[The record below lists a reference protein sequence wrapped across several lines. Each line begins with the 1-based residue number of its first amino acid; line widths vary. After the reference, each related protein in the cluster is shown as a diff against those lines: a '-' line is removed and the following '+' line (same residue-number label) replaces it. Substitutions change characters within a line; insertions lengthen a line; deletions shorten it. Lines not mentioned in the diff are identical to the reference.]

1 MSLIYRALWQDTGL
15 HDACSTAQETFASW
29 VAQKWPMLE
38 VPAEGQRSSRGRRHG
53 DIAELEVTVSAGGD
67 ANVGIP
73 SAYRADLVETWSSGT
88 RWHTTLRAWHNQDTS
103 STGTTEKWIWTDVEV
118 VGDDISRIATA
129 APGLVNELLAKGVS
143 PSVDGDALLT
153 APAAVNGFSEGEAL
167 AEVISRQDRTVP
179 LIVINDH
186 SASRARAAQSNL
198 YFPDVAEA
206 IHRAA
211 AGIAV
216 VYVVDNGAADGIIA
230 GLGRTHGLWDGAM
243 RVYLA
248 DVDPAAPNNEWRHRY
263 FTADRYAGSKA
274 VARRS
279 IGRIL
284 GRLFADL
291 LRVTQPSN
299 DCWTAAIPTATSTR
313 YSSSPMINCVK
324 QIQLRLSYVN
334 RSRPAMNQM
343 RVSRSTSQLQRKIR
357 LCCAIG
363 SKSLNGT

>member
-73 SAYRADLVETWSSGT
+73 SAYRADLVETWSSGA

-313 YSSSPMINCVK
+313 Y
-324 QIQLRLSYVN
+324 
-334 RSRPAMNQM
+334 
-343 RVSRSTSQLQRKIR
+343 
-357 LCCAIG
+357 
-363 SKSLNGT
+363 